1 MRHVLYG
8 ILHVNLH
15 AVSTCC
21 ASPASSAVAAEFV
34 TSVDIDTYDS
44 EMEKAGDKLVVL
56 DMYTQ
61 W

>member
-1 MRHVLYG
+1 M
-8 ILHVNLH
+8 NLH